1 MFLWLA
7 GGLEAETLGT
17 GLDPHIEVG
26 TLGTG
31 NLTDVG
37 CVTGV
42 GILQGKDSAEAL
54 IVQTG
59 VKGELEHVHF
69 ICQALALLHVHVPI
83 VLQWKLSP
91 MPIEHFYCCCIMDTF
106 HEDSSLLFTL

>member
-59 VKGELEHVHF
+59 MKGELK
-69 ICQALALLHVHVPI
+69 IRTCALH
-83 VLQWKLSP
+83 LSGP
-91 MPIEHFYCCCIMDTF
+91 GTSTCTCTH
-106 HEDSSLLFTL
+106 SLTVET